1 MTNSE
6 LVLARWSGNL
16 WIHRIVRHL
25 LRLSL
30 EMKLLIPNI
39 VVILIS
45 LLAFAGWVSESG
57 DANWRLEY
65 LVISALIIGA
75 SANFILVRL
84 ALRPVKAIQRV
95 AEQVAGGNMEARVRP
110 SIIADVGLSQLA
122 DTLNDTLEFLTEAR
136 ERIRERGAKVV
147 YEQERER
154 ASVAREL
161 HESIGQTLAAA
172 SYQAAAA
179 TQVLEGHPAEQY
191 AAEIARLLRTA
202 MEDLRNVSRDLHPR
216 VADDLGLP
224 AALEALT
231 RSTMSHSQIDVRL
244 SVRGFNENI
253 PSPAASTIYRITQEV
268 LKNIECNAASGNVKI
283 AVACDKDTIFL
294 EINDDCQFPNT
305 DPRLVHK
312 SLAPQAERLSLLG
325 GELVVDSNFLGGTKV
340 TARLKRHQ
348 EAA

>member
-1 MTNSE
+1 M
-6 LVLARWSGNL
+6 
-16 WIHRIVRHL
+16 WIHRVVRHL

-39 VVILIS
+39 AVIVIS
-45 LLAFAGWVSESG
+45 LLAFAGWVSDSG
-57 DANWRLEY
+57 AVNSRLEY
-65 LVISALIIGA
+65 LVISSLILGT
-75 SANFILVRL
+75 SVNFILVRL

-122 DTLNDTLEFLTEAR
+122 DTLNETLEYLNEAR

-147 YEQERER
+147 YAQEKER

-179 TQVLEGHPAEQY
+179 LQILEEHPAKEH
-191 AAEIARLLRTA
+191 AGEITRLLRTA
-202 MEDLRNVSRDLHPR
+202 MEDLRNVSRELHPR

-224 AALEALT
+224 AALESLT
-231 RSTMSHSQIDVRL
+231 RSTMSRSQIDVRL
-244 SVRGFNENI
+244 SVKGFNEAI
-253 PSPAASTIYRITQEV
+253 PSSAASTIYRITQEF
-268 LKNIECNAASGNVKI
+268 LRNIEKNAVTGNVRI
-283 AVACDKDTIFL
+283 SVGSDKDSIYL
-294 EINDDCQFPNT
+294 DINDDCCFPHM
-305 DPRLVHK
+305 DPKSVHA
-312 SLAPQAERLSLLG
+312 SLGPQAERLSLLG
-325 GELVVDSNFLGGTKV
+325 GELVIDSNFLGGTKV